1 MDITNN
7 SAVTKTVW
15 LIVAIVL
22 IAITSFFGF
31 KMSFADEGNINIG
44 NEESSLSDKEEADAK
59 LENFQKRPEKWT
71 GHKHHKKP
79 WTIED
84 LKTKLQ
90 NAVDNGK
97 LTQEEADAKLENFQ
111 KRPEKWT
118 GHKHHKIFIPVKPS

>member
-1 MDITNN
+1 MEITKK
-7 SAVTKTVW
+7 STVTKIGLLT
-15 LIVAIVL
+15 VAIVMV
-22 IAITSFFGF
+22 AITSFFGF
-31 KMSFADEGNINIG
+31 KMSFADGG
-44 NEESSLSDKEEADAK
+44 SVNEDLSQSAKEEAGAK
-59 LENFQKRPEKWT
+59 LENFQQGPKKWT

-111 KRPEKWT
+111 QGPKKWT
-118 GHKHHKIFIPVKPS
+118 GHK